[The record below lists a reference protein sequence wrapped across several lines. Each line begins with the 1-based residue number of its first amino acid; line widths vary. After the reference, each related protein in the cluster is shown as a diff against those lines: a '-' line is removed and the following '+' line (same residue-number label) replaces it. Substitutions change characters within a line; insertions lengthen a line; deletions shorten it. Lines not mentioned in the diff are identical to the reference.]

1 LTDWSIAFL
10 HHPLIP
16 FCLLRLCN
24 CFMSLRWR
32 QWRGPCSG
40 VPNLFLKFFLW
51 HWGLLGGALPLEPL
65 LLPFFVLGILDIGS
79 PELLTQAGFQTRS
92 PWSHRL
98 QTWATGAGPK
108 HFWVSVIISRMTHF
122 LSKVSKHIS

>member
-40 VPNLFLKFFLW
+40 VPNLFLKFFFVAL
-51 HWGLLGGALPLEPL
+51 GL
-65 LLPFFVLGILDIGS
+65 VRRCS
-79 PELLTQAGFQTRS
+79 T
-92 PWSHRL
+92 
-98 QTWATGAGPK
+98 TWATPPAVFCVGYFG
-108 HFWVSVIISRMTHF
+108 HRVSWATYPSRLPNAVPLISPLTDVSHRRWAQTF
-122 LSKVSKHIS
+122 LSLCHYIPNDPFPI